1 MPQFWGKVVLL
12 FRSIIIFVSRND
24 QKNIPFVQ
32 RSYWYKRCN
41 LIKILVAAQNSSPLF
56 GRNILI
62 PMIFLRCEKKFIQ
75 QEAFS
80 LAALLQSCSFLF
92 LNTLFPLA
100 FPLFSNVQRW
110 PPTKETILV
119 SSFIGKKTRSGK
131 YARNFFQCITPF
143 NVLSRRIIVAL
154 DKLETNMPSCYYRV
168 SVVYYWTFLPFVFVV
183 MKNVP
188 VLRRATAVGK
198 KLGKSS
204 YTMSTE

>member
-1 MPQFWGKVVLL
+1 MIK
-12 FRSIIIFVSRND
+12 
-24 QKNIPFVQ
+24 KKKKYIPFIQ
-32 RSYWYKRCN
+32 RSCWYKRCN
-41 LIKILVAAQNSSPLF
+41 LIKILVATQNSFPLF

-80 LAALLQSCSFLF
+80 LAVLLQSCSFLF
-92 LNTLFPLA
+92 LNALFPLA
-100 FPLFSNVQRW
+100 FPLFNDVQRW
-110 PPTKETILV
+110 PPTKETSFPV

-154 DKLETNMPSCYYRV
+154 DKLETNMPSCYYRL
-168 SVVYYWTFLPFVFVV
+168 SVVHYWTFLPFVFVV
-183 MKNVP
+183 MKNAP

>member
-1 MPQFWGKVVLL
+1 MREKIHPA
-12 FRSIIIFVSRND
+12 RSIFISSTTAILFVSFF
-24 QKNIPFVQ
+24 KYPIPTCVP
-32 RSYWYKRCN
+32 
-41 LIKILVAAQNSSPLF
+41 I
-56 GRNILI
+56 
-62 PMIFLRCEKKFIQ
+62 IQ
-75 QEAFS
+75 QRPTLTS
-80 LAALLQSCSFLF
+80 DKRDDPSFEF
-92 LNTLFPLA
+92 Y
-100 FPLFSNVQRW
+100 R
-110 PPTKETILV
+110 K
-119 SSFIGKKTRSGK
+119 KKTRSGK

-183 MKNVP
+183 MKNAP